1 MSRLF
6 RMATEADA
14 QALLAIYAPYTRGTA
29 SFEDGPPA
37 LEEFAARI
45 RDISAVYPY
54 IVCEVDGE
62 IAGYAYAHLYKER
75 AAYRWNVE
83 VTIYLSPAFHRRG
96 IGRALMQRLLE
107 MLRRQGVRMAY
118 SCITCPTP
126 PAPACTRPWA
136 LPRPACSRTR
146 AGKTASGAT
155 SSGCRSA

>member
-6 RMATEADA
+6 RLATEADA

-96 IGRALMQRLLE
+96 IGRALMERLLE

-118 SCITCPTP
+118 SCITLPN
-126 PAPACTRPWA
+126 PASTG
-136 LPRPACSRTR
+136 LH
-146 AGKTASGAT
+146 AT
-155 SSGCRSA
+155 MGLSLIHI